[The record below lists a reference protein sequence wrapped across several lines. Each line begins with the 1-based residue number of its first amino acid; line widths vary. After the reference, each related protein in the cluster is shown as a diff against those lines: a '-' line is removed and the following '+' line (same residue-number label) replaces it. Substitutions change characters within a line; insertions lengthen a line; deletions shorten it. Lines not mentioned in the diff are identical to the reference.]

1 MKKNCLSPFRK
12 LKQHNGMKLF
22 SWLRICK
29 RREERQLPFA
39 CIIQADT
46 AQRQRKP
53 PSWKEFPSP
62 RKDERGKTSWCSLLG
77 HVTKDL
83 LRFHPT
89 HSSEAETYRDGQ
101 EKGKK
106 IWGYREQ
113 RRGGS
118 DYSSETCSMDKQ
130 SRLCRR
136 RKNQETSQLLRMPQR
151 YQQEPWCT
159 AIRARRC
166 QLPPSLSP
174 CRCSQLRVLC
184 KTAAWMALPR
194 PTPLPQARFRRAPPA
209 VCLHAAALPPITSLH
224 CPEGSNA
231 HGRRCQ
237 QLGSLRPLACGPESG
252 PVFSVTG
259 LHNPAPQEPAPVAAY
274 RHVPSLTLDTILHR
288 SVYTQGE
295 IVQPWE
301 STPTS
306 RVPEAA
312 GEPAADPGP
321 CCLSALYTHRDL
333 SWPCSRVFVPHQS
346 RPPPPPV
353 LASGCWTWRCSWRPQ
368 QPLGKPC
375 SVCWGPHSCW
385 ILVTRAE
392 AVTAPES
399 RAARCPCV
407 WCPEPLEKSH
417 GQRSLVG
424 YSPWSHK
431 ESDMTDWLS
440 SQTPIMC
447 QSLILVLGL
456 QTWDL

>member
-1 MKKNCLSPFRK
+1 
-12 LKQHNGMKLF
+12 MKLF
-22 SWLRICK
+22 SWLRITAK
-29 RREERQLPFA
+29 EEKKDNFPSLASSRLTLLR
-39 CIIQADT
+39 DE
-46 AQRQRKP
+46 RKP

-77 HVTKDL
+77 HVTEDL

-89 HSSEAETYRDGQ
+89 HSSEAETYRDGTG
-101 EKGKK
+101 KGKK
-106 IWGYREQ
+106 NPGLQRAAKGWQWLQFRDLLYRQTKPLVPPQKEP
-113 RRGGS
+113 RDLTAAADAPEISAGTVVHS
-118 DYSSETCSMDKQ
+118 YS
-130 SRLCRR
+130 
-136 RKNQETSQLLRMPQR
+136 
-151 YQQEPWCT
+151 
-159 AIRARRC
+159 
-166 QLPPSLSP
+166 
-174 CRCSQLRVLC
+174 CSQMPAASVPVPSPLQSAQGAVQAGSLDGPPTADT
-184 KTAAWMALPR
+184 TAAGTL
-194 PTPLPQARFRRAPPA
+194 QASSSSGVLARCCPA
-209 VCLHAAALPPITSLH
+209 PITSLH

-237 QLGSLRPLACGPESG
+237 QLGSLQPLACGPESS

-274 RHVPSLTLDTILHR
+274 WHVPSLTLDTILHR
-288 SVYTQGE
+288 RVYTQGE

-301 STPTS
+301 STPTA

-321 CCLSALYTHRDL
+321 CFLSALYTHRDL

-375 SVCWGPHSCW
+375 SVCWGSHRCW

-431 ESDMTDWLS
+431 GSDMTDWLS

-456 QTWDL
+456 QTWDLQTEAG